1 MVKTETG
8 VWDECLKMIQEVVPP
23 SEFQQWFL
31 PIAAYSLEHDRLTLE
46 VPTPYFYE
54 YIEEHYLDVLSK
66 AISSVLGPDA
76 MLDYYVI
83 VDKGNGI
90 TDEPLGMNI
99 QKPLNAPPLK
109 ALSQPLV
116 QEHIKG
122 SQFAESTL
130 KPSYTFENYVEGDC
144 NRLARASGIAVG
156 NKPGDNSMNPY
167 FIYGGVG
174 LGKTHLITAI
184 GNQIRAHKA
193 SAQVIYLSAESF
205 YRNFVEA
212 TKQNK
217 TNEFVAF
224 YKQIDCLIIDDI
236 QFFAGKEST
245 MMVFFD
251 LFNHLHLNNKQIII
265 SSDCPPSELKGMHE
279 RLQTRFKWGLT
290 VDLHQPDFE
299 TRLAIISRKLS
310 DHGITVSLDVVE
322 YMAKAIET
330 NIREIEGVVWSFVA
344 RGSFSRCNLDL
355 NLAREIIS
363 RIVTKV
369 ETLVDVDD
377 IQETVCDYFNVSVED
392 LKAKSRRKEIVVPRQ
407 IAMFI
412 AREYTK
418 NNLKQI
424 GQAFGGRDH
433 ATVIHAVDS
442 VKDLLN
448 QDPSFKRSVEEIT
461 KRLQSKSH

>member
-1 MVKTETG
+1 MVKTVTG
-8 VWDECLKMIQEVVPP
+8 VWDECLRLIKDAIPE
-23 SEFQQWFL
+23 SEFRQWFL
-31 PIAAYSLEHDRLTLE
+31 PINAIELEHNKLTLE
-46 VPTPYFYE
+46 VPSAFFYE
-54 YIEEHYLDVLSK
+54 YIEEHYLDVLEK
-66 AISSVLGPDA
+66 TITEILGPDG
-76 MLDYYVI
+76 MLDYYLI
-83 VDKGNGI
+83 VDSGDGG
-90 TDEPLGMNI
+90 TDEPLGISI
-99 QKPLNAPPLK
+99 QKNLNLPHPK
-109 ALSQPLV
+109 PTIKPLV
-116 QEHIKG
+116 NEAVRG

-144 NRLARASGIAVG
+144 NRLARASGIAVS
-156 NKPGDNSMNPY
+156 NKPGKSSMNPY

-184 GNQIRAHKA
+184 GNQVRAVKED
-193 SAQVIYLSAESF
+193 AQVIYQSAESF

-245 MMVFFD
+245 MLVFFD

-265 SSDCPPSELKGMHE
+265 SSDCPPSDLKGMHE

-290 VDLHQPDFE
+290 VDLQQPDLE

-310 DHGITVSLDVVE
+310 DHGISVSLDVVE

-355 NLAREIIS
+355 NLAKEIIS

-377 IQETVCDYFNVSVED
+377 IQETVSDYFNVPVEE
-392 LKAKSRRKEIVVPRQ
+392 LKAKTRRKEIVVPRQ

-433 ATVIHAVDS
+433 ATVLHAIDS

-448 QDPSFKRSVEEIT
+448 QDPSFKRSVDEIT